1 MIVNPFV
8 AFGAGGSGDSSYGNV
23 KLLLDLD
30 GTNGSTT
37 YTDFSSSPATMTGA
51 GGASISTT
59 RSVYGGASLFLDGI
73 NGRVNSNRQIAIGA
87 NAFTLEAHIRPTG
100 AQTGRIVSA
109 QNSTTTNAV
118 FSFRADS
125 TGALSLTLRNSAGGG
140 TVTLTTAT
148 GLIAM
153 NDTVFPHVAVT
164 RDGSGRIDIW
174 INGTSVA
181 NTTSTTNPDL
191 AGNTYMIGSQ
201 YASAEW
207 FKGYIDNLRLTE
219 GVCRYTS
226 TFTPPAAAYP
236 HSL

>member
-1 MIVNPFV
+1 MTPFQV
-8 AFGAGGSGDSSYGNV
+8 MRLKPGAGDASYSSV

-37 YTDFSSSPATMTGA
+37 ITDFSSSPATMTA
-51 GGASISTT
+51 FGGASISTT
-59 RSVYGGASLFLDGI
+59 RSKYGGASLFLDGN
-73 NGRVNSNRQIAIGA
+73 NGRVNSNRQIAMGA
-87 NAFTLEAHIRPTG
+87 NAFTVEAHIRPTG
-100 AQTGRIVSA
+100 AQTGRILNA

-118 FSFRADS
+118 FSFRVDS
-125 TGALSLTLRNSAGGG
+125 TGALNATLRNSGG
-140 TVTLTTAT
+140 TGLMSLTTAT

-153 NDTVFPHVAVT
+153 NDTVWYHVAVT
-164 RDGSGRIDIW
+164 RDGSGRVDIW
-174 INGTSVA
+174 IDGTSVS
-181 NTTSTTNPDL
+181 NTTSTTSPDL
-191 AGNTYMIGSQ
+191 AGNTYMVGSQ

-219 GVCRYTS
+219 GVCRYTA